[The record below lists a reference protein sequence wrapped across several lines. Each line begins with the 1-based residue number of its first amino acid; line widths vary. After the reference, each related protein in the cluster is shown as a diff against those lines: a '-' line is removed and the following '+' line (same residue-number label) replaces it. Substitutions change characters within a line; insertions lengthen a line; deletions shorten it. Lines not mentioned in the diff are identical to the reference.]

1 MFIDVQLISNAGSI
15 SAAVTQLYTYIHSSL
30 IFFFIIVYH
39 RISNTVFCISV
50 FLCYT
55 VGHCCLSILN
65 VIVFIYQPQ
74 GKEINTEY
82 SLEGLMLKLKFQY
95 SGHLM
100 WRADSLEKTLMLE
113 KTEGRRR
120 WEWQR
125 RRWSDGWHHW
135 PSGHEFEQTPRR
147 QWRTGKPGMLQ
158 LMGSQRVRHNSATE
172 Q

>member
-1 MFIDVQLISNAGSI
+1 MFIDVQLISNVGSI
-15 SAAVTQLYTYIHSSL
+15 SAAVTQLYTYIHSFL

-100 WRADSLEKTLMLE
+100 
-113 KTEGRRR
+113 
-120 WEWQR
+120 
-125 RRWSDGWHHW
+125 
-135 PSGHEFEQTPRR
+135 
-147 QWRTGKPGMLQ
+147 
-158 LMGSQRVRHNSATE
+158 
-172 Q
+172 